1 MKLLLIGT
9 IVGLLGV
16 VLIKTE
22 YDLIGILLIIGGL
35 SLALKGRNELDK
47 TLPPKP

>member
-1 MKLLLIGT
+1 MKLLIIGT
-9 IVGLLGV
+9 ILGLFGV
-16 VLIKTE
+16 ALIRTE

-47 TLPPKP
+47 IIPPRP